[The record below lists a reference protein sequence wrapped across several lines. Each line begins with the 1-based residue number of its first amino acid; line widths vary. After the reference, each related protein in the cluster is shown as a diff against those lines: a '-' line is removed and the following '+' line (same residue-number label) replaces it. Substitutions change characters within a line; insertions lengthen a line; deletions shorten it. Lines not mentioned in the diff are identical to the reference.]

1 MRILV
6 TGAGGFIG
14 SHLAERLVSDG
25 HEVTG
30 LTHYNSSTSHGWLDD
45 VSGCARIRDDIRD
58 PESMRRIIRLGVYEA
73 VFHLAAL
80 ISVPYSFTSPR
91 QFIETNVLGTLN
103 VALACA
109 ATGSHLIHT
118 STSEV
123 YGTSQTLLQDEQ
135 HPQVAHSPYA
145 ASKIAADKLVESLS
159 RSAGL
164 YATILRPFNTYG
176 PRQSER
182 AVIPRIIAQAL
193 DPTCRELVLGN
204 TGASRDLLY
213 VADTVDAFVRSLKL
227 IELGPYN
234 VSSGETH
241 SVTNLCQLITSKPIL
256 SSTEAT
262 RDKYAEVHRLCGDS
276 ALFRK
281 LTGWRPMMP
290 LAAGLHNVEQWM
302 RHRASRGYCI

>member
-14 SHLAERLVSDG
+14 SHLAERLVADG

-30 LTHYNSSTSHGWLDD
+30 LTHYNSSTNHGWLDD

-58 PESMRRIIRLGVYEA
+58 PESMKRIVRMGNFEA

-80 ISVPYSFTSPR
+80 ISVPYSFTAPR

-109 ATGSHLIHT
+109 QTGAHLIHT

-123 YGTSQTLLQDEQ
+123 YGTSQTLMQDEQ

-164 YATILRPFNTYG
+164 YATILRPFNTFG

-193 DPTCRELVLGN
+193 DPTCKELVLGN

-213 VADTVDAFVRSLKL
+213 VTDTVDAFVRALDL
-227 IELGPYN
+227 LQLGPYN

-241 SVTNLCQLITSKPIL
+241 SLTNLCRWITSKSFV
-256 SSTEAT
+256 SSVEAT
-262 RDKYAEVHRLCGDS
+262 RPEYAEVHRLCGDS
-276 ALFRK
+276 SLFRK
-281 LTGWRPMMP
+281 LTGWAPQVS
-290 LAAGLHNVEQWM
+290 LAAGLHNVELWM
-302 RHRASRGYCI
+302 RYRASRGYCV